1 MKQIDL
7 IRGYG
12 ALKRLSSESLPIS
25 DAYGIFTVCKQIEP
39 QYMFEMEQ
47 EKKILSE
54 VNGTVAENGDLHFD
68 TPEQAK
74 EFQERVSE
82 LQDMDVALEIKP
94 ITIKMSGLNQVRIRP
109 EDFGF
114 LSPFVKFE

>member
-7 IRGYG
+7 VRGYE

-25 DAYGIFTVCKQIEP
+25 DAYGIFTLCKQTEP

-54 VNGTVAENGDLHFD
+54 VNGTIAENGDLHFD
-68 TPEQAK
+68 TLQKAK
-74 EFQERVSE
+74 EFQEKLNE
-82 LQDMDVALEIKP
+82 LQDMDVSLEIKP
-94 ITIKMSGLNQVRIRP
+94 ITIKMGRLNQVRIRP
-109 EDFGF
+109 EDFEF
-114 LSPFVKFE
+114 LAPFVTFE